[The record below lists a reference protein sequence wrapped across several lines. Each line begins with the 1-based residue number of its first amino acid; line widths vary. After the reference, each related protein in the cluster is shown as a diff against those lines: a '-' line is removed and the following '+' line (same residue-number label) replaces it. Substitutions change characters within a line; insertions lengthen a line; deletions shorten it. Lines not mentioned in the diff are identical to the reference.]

1 MSVAMVDSAAKFER
15 WQVNARLAQGTVLAR
30 RYCLA
35 SWAEHIG
42 DGWTCADWR
51 DVERWLAG
59 RRLGPRARASAVSHV
74 RAFYRWARREGLVVI
89 DPCADVEVPRLP
101 AAAPRP
107 VREHDASRA
116 VGAGRARLEVA
127 SALMVYAGLRCC
139 EVAGLAWS
147 DVDLDGGL
155 LYVVGKGGKEAS
167 VPIAGPLAIILA
179 GCDSTAGPVIAAAHG
194 GHLRPAR
201 VSALIAGHLR
211 SLGINATAHQ
221 LRHYAATHVLAR
233 CGDVMVVR
241 DFLRHASV
249 ATTQVYA
256 RLADQRVRDAV
267 AGAW

>member
-1 MSVAMVDSAAKFER
+1 
-15 WQVNARLAQGTVLAR
+15 
-30 RYCLA
+30 
-35 SWAEHIG
+35 
-42 DGWTCADWR
+42 
-51 DVERWLAG
+51 
-59 RRLGPRARASAVSHV
+59 VSHV
-74 RAFYRWARREGLVVI
+74 RAFYRWARREDLVTI
-89 DPCADVEVPRLP
+89 DPCADVTTPRL
-101 AAAPRP
+101 AALVPRP

-116 VGAGRARLEVA
+116 VGAGRARVEVA

-155 LYVVGKGGKEAS
+155 LYVIGKGAKEAS

-179 GCDSTAGPVIAAAHG
+179 GCDSTDGPVIPAAHG

-201 VSALIAGHLR
+201 VSALVSAHLR
-211 SLGINATAHQ
+211 ALGINATAHQ
-221 LRHYAATHVLAR
+221 LRHYAATHVLGR

-267 AGAW
+267 AAAW

>member
-1 MSVAMVDSAAKFER
+1 LVDAIAGFER
-15 WQVNARLAQGTVLAR
+15 WEQRAELASGTVLAR
-30 RYCLA
+30 RYCLR

-42 DGWTCADWR
+42 ERWTCADWR

-74 RAFYRWARREGLVVI
+74 RALYRWARREGLVVI
-89 DPCADVEVPRLP
+89 DPCADVDTPRV
-101 AAAPRP
+101 AARCPRP

-116 VGAGRARLEVA
+116 VGAGRARVEVA

-139 EVAGLAWS
+139 EVAALAWS

-155 LYVVGKGGKEAS
+155 LYVLGKGGTEAT

-179 GCDSTAGPVIAAAHG
+179 GCDSTDGPVIRSVHG

-201 VSALIAGHLR
+201 VSALVATHLR

-221 LRHYAATHVLAR
+221 LRHYAATHVLQR

-249 ATTQVYA
+249 VTTQVYA

-267 AGAW
+267 AAAW